1 MINFIK
7 DIYTRSRL
15 YAISSFI
22 VLLFILGHFFDP
34 LYPVSR
40 FLLLVFVLILMVDAI
55 LLFFSGR
62 KLVLL
67 HRVLPEKLSNGD
79 ENKICIYI
87 KNNHFFNLHVDIIDE
102 IPIQFQIRDFT
113 VSVDLKPGQEQT
125 VQYVL
130 TPRERGEYIFGFTNV
145 YVSTPFGCWCRR
157 IKSGASTTKV
167 AVYPS
172 FLQMRKYEFLAIS
185 DQLTD
190 AGIKRIRRIGSYAEF
205 DQIKAY
211 VAGDNYRTINWNAT
225 ARRSKLMVNQYQE
238 ERAQQVISVIDKGRL
253 MQMPFNGMSLLD
265 YAINSSLVLSNAA
278 LLKYDKAGL
287 ITFNQKVDTWFKAE
301 RANKT
306 IPKILELLYNQKTGY
321 LESDYAYLS
330 AFIRRNVSHRSLV
343 ILYTNF
349 ETITS
354 LHRQIDYFK
363 HLAKNHLLLVVIF
376 ENAELKA
383 FARNKGHDM
392 KDLYVKTIAEKF
404 VYEKKL
410 IVRELKKHG
419 ILSIL
424 TKPEDLSTNLIN
436 KYLEIK
442 MMGKL

>member
-7 DIYTRSRL
+7 DIFTKFRL
-15 YAISSFI
+15 YAVSVTII
-22 VLLFILGHFFDP
+22 LLFVLGHFFDP
-34 LYPVSR
+34 LYLLARLS
-40 FLLLVFVLILMVDAI
+40 LLVFVLILTVDVI
-55 LLFFSGR
+55 LLFFTGR
-62 KLVLL
+62 KLVMLR
-67 HRVLPEKLSNGD
+67 RVLPEKLSNGD
-79 ENKICIYI
+79 ENKVCIYI
-87 KNNHFFNLHVDIIDE
+87 TNNHFFNLHAEIIDE
-102 IPIQFQIRDFT
+102 IPEQFQIRDFT
-113 VSVDLKPGQEQT
+113 VIVKLKPAEEQT
-125 VQYVL
+125 VHYVL
-130 TPRERGEYIFGFTNV
+130 TPKERGEYVFGFTNV
-145 YVSTPFGCWCRR
+145 YVSTPIGLWSRR
-157 IKSGASTTKV
+157 IKFGSSDSKV

-190 AGIKRIRRIGSYAEF
+190 AGIKRIRRIGSYSEF

-238 ERAQQVISVIDKGRL
+238 ERSQQIISVIDKGRV

-278 LLKYDKAGL
+278 LLKYDKVGL
-287 ITFNQKVDTWFKAE
+287 ITFNQKVDTFLKAE
-301 RANKT
+301 SGNKT
-306 IPKILELLYNQKTGY
+306 IAKILELLYNQKTGY
-321 LESDYAYLS
+321 AESDYAYLS
-330 AFIRRNVSHRSLV
+330 AYIRRNVAHRSLI

-354 LHRQIDYFK
+354 LHRQMDYFK
-363 HLAKNHLLLVVIF
+363 HLSKNHLLLVVIF
-376 ENAELKA
+376 ENAEVKA
-383 FARNKGHDM
+383 YAKAKVNDIKEV
-392 KDLYVKTIAEKF
+392 YVKTIAEKF

-424 TKPEDLSTNLIN
+424 TKPEDLSTHLIN

-442 MMGKL
+442 MMGKI